1 MDIPRVW
8 VEGRA
13 GGGSPR
19 VWELIEARVCE
30 LIEDYEGDPE
40 ELGSERGHALHPHTA
55 AGSKHGAM
63 QSPCLLLE
71 ERHRAVGTVHHNT
84 GSK

>member
-1 MDIPRVW
+1 MGLG
-8 VEGRA
+8 EGWWRLPPCVGA
-13 GGGSPR
+13 
-19 VWELIEARVCE
+19 
-30 LIEDYEGDPE
+30 IEDYEGDPE

-63 QSPCLLLE
+63 QSPCLLLA